1 MQLSDVKRWQEAEAV
16 NTDPC
21 GRAVVTFARAW
32 AEAMERR
39 LAALPSPF
47 VEHAVELVAEP
58 AMDDARRLRPPS
70 EGLTGFQLGC
80 VIDLLAAAWPRG
92 KRLEELEEIEEL
104 ATIIV
109 LVVMYPELA
118 KASITE
124 ALKAVYG
131 EPPGAAPHA

>member
-16 NTDPC
+16 NTGPY

-47 VEHAVELVAEP
+47 VEHAVELVAGP

-70 EGLTGFQLGC
+70 EGLTGFQFGC

-92 KRLEELEEIEEL
+92 KELQRWHNACMAPPDEANRASDAG
-104 ATIIV
+104 ATIN
-109 LVVMYPELA
+109 P
-118 KASITE
+118 
-124 ALKAVYG
+124 ALLTVDVRPRHRLRWWKR
-131 EPPGAAPHA
+131 

>member
-16 NTDPC
+16 NTGPY

-70 EGLTGFQLGC
+70 EGLTGFQFGC

-92 KRLEELEEIEEL
+92 KELQRWHNACMAPPDEANRASDAG
-104 ATIIV
+104 ATIN
-109 LVVMYPELA
+109 P
-118 KASITE
+118 
-124 ALKAVYG
+124 ALLTVDVRPRHRLRWWKR
-131 EPPGAAPHA
+131 